1 MSRTDLKSHINVAQS
16 LVPTSRTTT
25 ANGTGVDLTGFDA
38 ATVVL
43 DLGAI
48 GGTTPSFTFAVQ
60 ESSDNSTYTA
70 VAAAD
75 LDSGQPAAA
84 TAGGAIS
91 EIGYRGIKRYLRV
104 AITAASGT
112 SPTLVCSATVV
123 RGKPRKL
130 PA

>member
-1 MSRTDLKSHINVAQS
+1 MTDLKSRISVAQS
-16 LVPTSRTTT
+16 LAPASRT
-25 ANGTGVDLTGFDA
+25 AAVTGSSVDLAGYSA

-43 DLGAI
+43 DVGAI
-48 GGTTPSFTFAVQ
+48 GGTTPSFTFEIQ
-60 ESSDNSTYTA
+60 HSDDNAAWSP

-75 LDSGQPAAA
+75 LDSGQPAPV
-84 TAGGAIS
+84 TAGGTVL
-91 EIGYRGIKRYLRV
+91 EVGYRGVKRYLRA

-112 SPTLVCSATVV
+112 TPTLLCSATVV